1 MSKYLDNLYEKVP
14 ASYWAIIGGIFGL
27 VVISIASLLHSLTE
41 PISFFTHF
49 VSHLGWGPNGS
60 EPIFRIGIA
69 ALGILMAPYILYLN
83 RLLKVEKGEDH
94 YLIRKII
101 HILAFV
107 NAIISLIGLWMVSI
121 WGNINQ
127 EGFFLHLVGAV
138 VFFIMAMGF
147 ILFYTILMIF
157 NKKWSKIQFVCTL
170 TIIFFGIAMMVSALP
185 LINSLDLESL
195 TGSTNEMLVT
205 ILPYTTWLTFFEWLY
220 ILDICVWFLI
230 SGLFTLKT
238 ERELEKY

>member
-1 MSKYLDNLYEKVP
+1 MSKILDKVYEKVP
-14 ASYWAIIGGIFGL
+14 GSYWALMGGVVGL
-27 VVISIASLLHSLTE
+27 AVILIASILYSLTE

-101 HILAFV
+101 HVLAFIS
-107 NAIISLIGLWMVSI
+107 AIISLIGLWMVSI

-138 VFFIMAMGF
+138 IFFIMAMGF
-147 ILFYTILMIF
+147 MLFYSFLMVF
-157 NKKWSKIQFVCTL
+157 NKKWSKIQLVCTL
-170 TIIFFGIAMMVSALP
+170 VVIFFGVAMMISAFP
-185 LINSLDLESL
+185 LINNIDLESL
-195 TGSTNEMLVT
+195 SGDIND
-205 ILPYTTWLTFFEWLY
+205 ILAAIIPYTTWLTFFEWLY
-220 ILDICVWFLI
+220 ILGVCVWFI
-230 SGLFTLKT
+230 ITGLFTLKI
-238 ERELEKY
+238 EREK